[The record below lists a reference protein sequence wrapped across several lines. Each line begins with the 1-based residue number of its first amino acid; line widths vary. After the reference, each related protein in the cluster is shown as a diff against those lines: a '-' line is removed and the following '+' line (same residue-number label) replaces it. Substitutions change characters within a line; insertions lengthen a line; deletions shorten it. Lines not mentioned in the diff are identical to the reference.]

1 MALSITKPTVGGSE
15 DTWGTTINTAL
26 DDIVSYANTAPQ
38 LGDANVFTA
47 AQTVSANF
55 IVDTD
60 VLFVDASNDRVG
72 IGTATPGVLLDV
84 QATGDVTARVKAN
97 SSGAGNDDDAILRL
111 DAAET
116 GEADIQFYLDGA
128 DEGYSLSAAFPL
140 GQLNYNVPAGA
151 THDFQI
157 NGSVVGRV
165 ETAGL
170 SVTGNVTGTG
180 FGTFGGLAPVA
191 DNTSSAG
198 LPLKRW
204 TEVYATNGTINT
216 SDARQK
222 QDIEELDEAERRVAV
237 KAKALLRKYRWKDA
251 VEEKGE
257 DARIHIGIM
266 AQDLVKA
273 FDDEGL
279 DAFRYAMIVGN
290 EEDGYGVRY
299 HELLAFIIAAW

>member
-55 IVDTD
+55 IVDTN

-72 IGTATPGVLLDV
+72 IGTSSPVYTVDI
-84 QATGDVTARVKAN
+84 QDTGDTVLRVKSN
-97 SSGAGNDDDAILRL
+97 SSGAGNDDDAFLRL

-116 GEADIQFYLDGA
+116 GETGIQFYQAGVDI
-128 DEGYSLSAAFPL
+128 GYGIDAFYTG
-140 GQLNYNVPAGA
+140 GQMNFNVPAGS
-151 THDFQI
+151 TFDFQI
-157 NGSVVGRV
+157 NATLITRFDSTGILPGS
-165 ETAGL
+165 
-170 SVTGNVTGTG
+170 
-180 FGTFGGLAPVA
+180 
-191 DNTSSAG
+191 DNTYDLGGASS
-198 LPLKRW
+198 RW
-204 TEVYATNGTINT
+204 DDIYATNGTIQT
-216 SDARQK
+216 SDIRQK
-222 QDIEELDEAERRVAV
+222 QDIEELNEAERLVAM
-237 KAKALLRKYRWKDA
+237 KAKTLLRKYRWKDA

-266 AQDLVKA
+266 AQDLIKA
-273 FDDEGL
+273 FEDEGL
-279 DAFRYAMIVGN
+279 DAFNYAMIVGS

>member
-55 IVDTD
+55 IVDTN
-60 VLFVDASNDRVG
+60 VLFVDASNNRVG
-72 IGTATPGVLLDV
+72 IGTSSPGHRLDV
-84 QATGDVTARVKAN
+84 QDTGDTILRVKAN
-97 SSGAGNDDDAILRL
+97 SSGAGNDDDAALRL

-116 GEADIQFYLDGA
+116 GESIIQFYLDGA
-128 DEGYSLSAAFPL
+128 DVGYGIDAFFS
-140 GQLNYNVPAGA
+140 GNQMNYNVPAGS
-151 THDFQI
+151 THDFQVNSTLI
-157 NGSVVGRV
+157 GRV
-165 ETAGL
+165 D
-170 SVTGNVTGTG
+170 STG
-180 FGTFGGLAPVA
+180 FLPGS
-191 DNTSSAG
+191 DNTYDLGMAS
-198 LPLKRW
+198 KRFDD
-204 TEVYATNGTINT
+204 VYATNGTIQT
-216 SDARQK
+216 SDIRQK
-222 QDIEELDEAERRVAV
+222 QDIEELNEAELRVAM
-237 KAKALLRKYRWKDA
+237 KAKTLLRRYRWKDA

-257 DARIHIGIM
+257 AARIHMGIM
-266 AQDLVKA
+266 AQDLIKA